1 MFRRSRA
8 TTFFSHGQRRSR
20 WRLPRWLWL
29 LLLGSAI
36 GVGAVVAVQQK
47 VLPPRLTAQASSQ
60 LSTAFDVAEAE
71 RLRLA
76 QALTLTT
83 AQLTEAVDARKVL
96 TQELTASRSA
106 ADRQRGDLAAVV
118 DALPPDPRAGAVAVR
133 ALRLASSAAG
143 ELAYDVVLTR
153 EKATARPLA
162 AVMQVVVTGDSSR
175 RGETS
180 VTLPPVTLALG
191 LHAVLR
197 GTLPLPEGF
206 RPRQAS
212 VRILGGQAGPL
223 LGMRVGLVK

>member
-212 VRILGGQAGPL
+212 VRILSGQAGPL

>member
-118 DALPPDPRAGAVAVR
+118 DALPPDPRAGVVAVR

-212 VRILGGQAGPL
+212 VRILSGQTGPL

>member
-20 WRLPRWLWL
+20 WRLPGWLWL
-29 LLLGSAI
+29 LLLGGAL
-36 GVGAVVAVQQK
+36 GAGAVVAMQQK
-47 VLPPRLTAQASSQ
+47 VLPPRLTAQASSE

-71 RLRLA
+71 RVRLA
-76 QALTLTT
+76 QALKVAT
-83 AQLTEAVDARKVL
+83 AQLTEAVDARQLL
-96 TQELTASRSA
+96 TQELAASRSA
-106 ADRQRGDLAAVV
+106 ADRHRGDLAVAV
-118 DALPPDPRAGAVAVR
+118 DALPPDPRAGVVAVR
-133 ALRLASSAAG
+133 ALRFAGSAGG

-153 EKATARPLA
+153 DKATTRPLA
-162 AVMQVVVTGDSSR
+162 AVMQVVVTGESAR

-191 LHAVLR
+191 LHTVLR

-212 VRILGGQAGPL
+212 VRILSGQAGPL

>member
-29 LLLGSAI
+29 LLLGSAL
-36 GVGAVVAVQQK
+36 GASAVVVAQQK
-47 VLPPRLTAQASSQ
+47 LLPERLTAQASSQ
-60 LSTAFDVAEAE
+60 LRTAFDAAEAE
-71 RLRLA
+71 RVRLT
-76 QALTLTT
+76 QALTVAT
-83 AQLTEAVDARKVL
+83 AQLTEALDARKLL
-96 TQELTASRSA
+96 TQDLAASRA
-106 ADRQRGDLAAVV
+106 TADRQSGDLAAVV
-118 DALPPDPRAGAVAVR
+118 EALPPDPRAGAVAVR
-133 ALRLASSAAG
+133 ALRLVGSG
-143 ELAYDVVLTR
+143 DGQLAYDVVLTR

-212 VRILGGQAGPL
+212 VRILSGQAGPL
-223 LGMRVGLVK
+223 LGMRVGLVR

>member
-60 LSTAFDVAEAE
+60 LSTAFDMAEAE

-76 QALTLTT
+76 QALTVTT
-83 AQLTEAVDARKVL
+83 AQLTEAVDARKQL

-212 VRILGGQAGPL
+212 VRILSGQAGPL